1 MLYEALRRAIYRSI
15 ARVTP
20 PVWSERWAPV
30 VVALDNLLVS
40 VPAQVLQESRKL
52 TVELPDIG

>member
-1 MLYEALRRAIYRSI
+1 MLYESLRRAIYRSI
-15 ARVTP
+15 TRVTAS
-20 PVWSERWAPV
+20 VWQDRWAPV
-30 VVALDNLLVS
+30 VAALDGLLVS